1 MVKCIGTCRL
11 TKDLGELRYTTSG
24 KAVAELNVAINNGKD
39 DTTFLNLVA
48 FGKLAE
54 NCKQYL
60 GKGSLIEVEFVIK
73 NNNYK
78 NNEDKMVYKEQY
90 ILNEVR
96 FLSSN
101 KKEMEKEENSHYE
114 FKNGIPE
121 EMFQEPYGMYPTG
134 NDDLPF

>member
-11 TKDLGELRYTTSG
+11 TKEVEIRYGQTNNVPI
-24 KAVAELNVAINNGKD
+24 ANLNVAINNGKD

-54 NCKQYL
+54 ICTQYL
-60 GKGSLIEVEFVIK
+60 NKGSLIEVIFTIK

-78 NNEDKMVYKEQY
+78 DKDGKTVYKESY
-90 ILNEVR
+90 ILEDVK

-101 KKEMEKEENSHYE
+101 KKEAQQDEDALFTESYDN
-114 FKNGIPE
+114 
-121 EMFQEPYGMYPTG
+121 T
-134 NDDLPF
+134 DDELPF

>member
-11 TKDLGELRYTTSG
+11 TKDLGELRFTTSG
-24 KAVAELNVAINNGKD
+24 KAVVELNVAINNGKD

-54 NCKQYL
+54 LCKQYL
-60 GKGSLIEVEFVIK
+60 SKGSLIEVEFVIK

-78 NNEDKMVYKEQY
+78 NNEGKMIYREQY

-101 KKEMEKEENSHYE
+101 KKEVEKEEEGYHFTPAE
-114 FKNGIPE
+114 
-121 EMFQEPYGMYPTG
+121 YPTEF
-134 NDDLPF
+134 PWE

>member
-11 TKDLGELRYTTSG
+11 TKDVENIRYTQSG
-24 KAVAELNVAINNGKD
+24 KEIVTLNVAINNGKD

-54 NCKQYL
+54 LCKQYL
-60 GKGSLIEVEFVIK
+60 SKGSLIEIEFVIK

-78 NNEDKMVYKEQY
+78 NNEGKMIYREQY

-96 FLSSN
+96 FLSAN
-101 KKEMEKEENSHYE
+101 KKEVEKEEESWTPSEVN
-114 FKNGIPE
+114 FG
-121 EMFQEPYGMYPTG
+121 
-134 NDDLPF
+134 DDLPF